1 MVELWKGQ
9 DEKMNLEKE
18 NKPKANKKKN
28 RNVLFCVSYS
38 RYFSMSTHRVIGK
51 KKTPFNLSWARVQ
64 MYYHIFNN
72 LSKFIN
78 GYLAAKLGWEFS
90 PAT

>member
-51 KKTPFNLSWARVQ
+51 KTP
-64 MYYHIFNN
+64 I
-72 LSKFIN
+72 
-78 GYLAAKLGWEFS
+78 
-90 PAT
+90 